1 MSQIDL
7 ELIYRRFRVMVFN
20 VTFNNISAISCRS
33 FLLVE
38 ETGVSVETIDLSQ
51 VTNKLY
57 HIMMYRVRLTTLV
70 NIY

>member
-1 MSQIDL
+1 
-7 ELIYRRFRVMVFN
+7 MVFN
-20 VTFNNISAISCRS
+20 VTFNNISVISWQS

-57 HIMMYRVRLTTLV
+57 HIMMYRVRLTMSGIQAHNFSQHLLKKGT
-70 NIY
+70 

>member
-20 VTFNNISAISCRS
+20 VTFNNISAISWRS